1 MAKRTSSVLEEEYDA
16 VASDSE
22 LEELCLKPW
31 KKSKNDNQFQD
42 SYLAGEKAKVSQFI
56 HAFNQGDLD
65 AGDLV
70 YGTAKNNRYKI
81 CYAMYRIDHKNTNR
95 I

>member
-1 MAKRTSSVLEEEYDA
+1 MAKRTSSVLEEDYDLE
-16 VASDSE
+16 ASDSE

-31 KKSKNDNQFQD
+31 KKSCNDNQFQE

-56 HAFNQGDLD
+56 HSFNQGDLD
-65 AGDLV
+65 AGGLV
-70 YGTAKNNRYKI
+70 YGTAKNNRYKL
-81 CYAMYRIDHKNTNR
+81 CYAIYRIDQKNTNR